1 MLVTDPG
8 IKASDAAAF
17 RAAGM
22 KILFGIPRSASTHTG
37 RKHAETGG
45 NANPNAK
52 PRLCD

>member
-37 RKHAETGG
+37 RKHAGTGLQQLSHG
-45 NANPNAK
+45 EK
-52 PRLCD
+52 HG